1 METTLIPRERTAAW
15 RLDNPL
21 TQEVHRQ
28 EAIVKGWIAEPDTCP
43 YTLHRLSYQI
53 RSKRTGRQQAQLIV
67 KDVRMNRSVV
77 TWFLLHNEW
86 VPPSMLDFAP
96 RLHSIQRRSDL
107 E

>member
-1 METTLIPRERTAAW
+1 MIPSERTAAW

-28 EAIVKGWIAEPDTCP
+28 EAVVQGWMAEPDTCP

-53 RSKRTGRQQAQLIV
+53 RSKRTGRMQAQLIV
-67 KDVRMNRSVV
+67 KDVRMHRSVV
-77 TWFLLHNEW
+77 TWFLLHNAW

-96 RLHSIQRRSDL
+96 RKHSIQRISDL